1 MHCRQRKRSGRLSAM
16 SAFEYF
22 SVFMSIIL
30 GLAVVHLLGGVSL
43 ILDQRVKARVSGLH
57 LIWVLNMFSLITW
70 VWWGNWQLEGVES
83 FSPVHY
89 VAMVLFSVVLYLMC
103 GLLFPV
109 KGKEVED
116 FHEQFEMNRS
126 RFFLLGLA
134 LLVAALLQGYVDR
147 QVLEEPDTVERMVM
161 LGILAV
167 LFIFAARTSA
177 RRFHYPLAMAFFALT
192 LRWIFTE

>member
-1 MHCRQRKRSGRLSAM
+1 M
-16 SAFEYF
+16 SAFEYL
-22 SVFMSIIL
+22 SVFISIIL

-43 ILDQRVKARVSGLH
+43 ILDQRVIARLSAVH
-57 LIWVLNMFSLITW
+57 LLWVLNMFSLITW
-70 VWWGNWQLEGVES
+70 VWWGNWQLNDIEA
-83 FSPVHY
+83 FSAVHY

-126 RFFLLGLA
+126 RFFILGEL
-134 LLVAALLQGYVDR
+134 LLVAALLKGHVDR
-147 QVLEEPDTVERMVM
+147 QVLEEPDTVERAIM
-161 LGILAV
+161 LVALAV
-167 LFIFAARTSA
+167 LFAIAAKVRSRAYHLT
-177 RRFHYPLAMAFFALT
+177 LALVFFALT

>member
-1 MHCRQRKRSGRLSAM
+1 M

-43 ILDQRVKARVSGLH
+43 ILDQRVKARLSGLH

-83 FSPVHY
+83 FSPIHY

-109 KGKEVED
+109 RGKEVED
-116 FHEQFEMNRS
+116 FEQQFEMNRS
-126 RFFLLGLA
+126 RFFYLGLA
-134 LLVAALLQGYVDR
+134 LLVAALLKGYVDR
-147 QVLEEPDTVERMVM
+147 QVLEEPDTLERMVM
-161 LGILAV
+161 LGVLAV

-177 RRFHYPLAMAFFALT
+177 RRFHYPLAVLFFALT

>member
-1 MHCRQRKRSGRLSAM
+1 M
-16 SAFEYF
+16 SAFEYL
-22 SVFMSIIL
+22 SVFVSIIL

-43 ILDQRVKARVSGLH
+43 ILDQRVTARLYWVH

-70 VWWGNWQLEGVES
+70 VWWGNWQLNDIEA

-89 VAMVLFSVVLYLMC
+89 LAMVLFSVTLYLMC

-126 RFFLLGLA
+126 RFFYLGQA
-134 LLVAALLQGYVDR
+134 LVVAAALKGWVDR
-147 QVLEEPDTVERMVM
+147 QVLEEPDTVERAVA
-161 LGILAV
+161 LGSLAV
-167 LFIFAARTSA
+167 LFGVAARTPA
-177 RRFHYPLAMAFFALT
+177 RRYHAVLAVAFFALT
-192 LRWIFTE
+192 LRWIFTES